1 MEYCS
6 MKIFDK
12 SIELARALMTKDWN
26 GRRCFHLS
34 FVYRKTQLMVV
45 AENSTKTSSRN
56 RFNSKSVLLKKGQ
69 CSELRA
75 FISIKNKFIDFD
87 WKKSTMVNIRLGRNG
102 ELLNS
107 CPCGSCSNLI
117 KYVEVGSL
125 WYSRDEGDFQNYYL
139 PK

>member
-1 MEYCS
+1 

-12 SIELARALMTKDWN
+12 SVELARALMTKDWN

-34 FVYRKTQLMVV
+34 FVYRKNQLLVV

-56 RFNSKSVLLKKGQ
+56 RFNSKWDLSKKGQ

-75 FISIKNKFIDFD
+75 FISIKNKFNDFE
-87 WKKSTMVNIRLGRNG
+87 WKKSTMINVRLGRNG

-107 CPCGSCSNLI
+107 RPCVSCSNLI
-117 KYVEVGSL
+117 KYMEVGSL
-125 WYSRDEGDFQNYYL
+125 WYSTDTGNFQNYYL
-139 PK
+139 TK